1 MLKKRIIPCLDVK
14 NGKVVKGIQFRGHIE
29 MGDPEDLAQIYSDS
43 GADEL
48 VFYDISASPENRSV
62 DLNWIEKVAKK
73 ISIPFA
79 VAGGIRDTKTAQN
92 ILRAGA
98 DKISINTP
106 ALKNPK
112 LISEFAEKFGSQ
124 CVVIGIDVR
133 DGEIFSNTGDS
144 KKTKNTGKKLFD
156 WVIEVEKLGAGEIV
170 LNCMNSDGTKNGF
183 DIMTTK
189 KVSQISGLP
198 IIASGGAGKVEHFSE
213 VFQKTLV
220 TGALAAGVFHSR
232 EIKIPQLKE
241 QLISEKIPIRKI
253 F

>member
-14 NGKVVKGIQFRGHIE
+14 NGKVVKGIKFREHIE
-29 MGDPEDLAQIYSDS
+29 MGNPEDLAQIYSDS

-62 DLNWIEKVAKK
+62 DLNWIKKVAKK

-79 VAGGIRDTKTAQN
+79 VAGGIRNTKTAQN

-106 ALKNPK
+106 ALENPK

-124 CVVIGIDVR
+124 CVVIGIDVCN
-133 DGEIFSNTGDS
+133 GEIFSNTGDN
-144 KKTKNTGKKLFD
+144 KKTKNTGKKLID
-156 WVIEVEKLGAGEIV
+156 WVIEVEKLKAGEIV

-183 DIMTTK
+183 DILTTK
-189 KVSQISGLP
+189 KVAQISKLP
-198 IIASGGAGKVEHFSE
+198 IIASGGAGKKEHFAE
-213 VFQKTLV
+213 VFQQTKA
-220 TGALAAGVFHSR
+220 TGALAASIFHTKEV
-232 EIKIPQLKE
+232 EIMALKKF
-241 QLISEKIPIRKI
+241 LKTKNIAVRI
-253 F
+253 